1 MWNLI
6 IKGYIMKEII
16 IDKEWIKQSQLKSKE
31 MGTLNNS
38 ITKGDGNLSGF
49 IGEMMA
55 LSCLPEAKLLNTYDF
70 DIIYKDNKLDVKTK
84 RTKVAPREYY
94 DCSVAAFNTK
104 QKCSHYV
111 FTRILNDFSKG
122 WLLGWMPK
130 DEYFS
135 SSRLLKKGDRD
146 GDNGF
151 IVKSDCYNLPINKLY
166 DIEEL
171 V

>member
-1 MWNLI
+1 
-6 IKGYIMKEII
+6 MKEISVTQEI
-16 IDKEWIKQSQLKSKE
+16 LEDAKKKASDMGRIK
-31 MGTLNNS
+31 NS
-38 ITKGDGNLSGF
+38 ITKGDGNIAGF
-49 IGEMMA
+49 LGEFLCA
-55 LSCLPEAKLLNTYDF
+55 SLLPYGSKISNTYDY
-70 DIIYKDNKLDVKTK
+70 DIVSGDKFIDVKTK

-111 FTRILNDFSKG
+111 FTRVLNDFSKG

-130 DEYFS
+130 DEYFN
-135 SSRLLKKGDRD
+135 SSRFLKKGDRD